1 MYIYIHIHILYVS
14 ACLSAYLVSSA
25 WGSES
30 ELHCAAHEFALYLR
44 LTFIHLALASE
55 ALELQGCIA
64 VASTRPNI
72 CGRNLQLIW
81 DAL

>member
-1 MYIYIHIHILYVS
+1 MSV
-14 ACLSAYLVSSA
+14 CLSAYLVSSA
-25 WGSES
+25 WGFES
-30 ELHCAAHEFALYLR
+30 ELHCAAHEFVLYLW

-64 VASTRPNI
+64 KPNI